1 MSIINIVKNL
11 SISSGGI
18 HSVDLSVNLSSAL
31 SNYKGIMGDSYTSNG
46 FGRIHDRYGLPAQQ
60 IPAKLPLQAT
70 DWSKKVTV
78 TGLLNDS
85 TVYEQVELW
94 VRVYR
99 ELRYSLYQTEKK
111 YTGPYKLV
119 GQTFVEAGSFGFPG
133 GSSWGTHG
141 KYQVWWIVFTGTA
154 GSRGFL
160 IDFSN
165 MGISGGTER
174 EIDKNSFAGSPR
186 TNGLYYFHNYSDKWN
201 STYGY
206 NFHTNE
212 ADNIYYYVNDAPAQ
226 APMKNTEVL
235 ASPPVTIRSLSL
247 LRAPN
252 VNYVEDRASY
262 RIGSDAR
269 GVLPGAQANNSY
281 KLVWSNVDVTINGNT
296 QAVAVAYEDHQRLV
310 KLKTLASP
318 PVQPTQLGSTALV
331 SSGAGANWVRPN
343 MAFSTDPTKG
353 SPSVW
358 APNLVVTGAAEKY
371 IHPIVVDGA
380 SLTNSIGSG
389 SPYESGKDSTWTP
402 SSSNP
407 DDYWY
412 VLPRV
417 QRSLA
422 SGCCA
427 NVKPDAFHP
436 NALAAIG
443 DFNSASTLCHHGR
456 HWGKFL
462 KSTSFP
468 ALGFSQADVGAWI
481 NFIEAAGEKS
491 ATGTNI
497 GTQFNGY
504 VYGSHSLGGSGRGR
518 STPSMGS
525 PIFMPV
531 SFTLEGLPQFAGYK
545 SAVTISG
552 GGGPVAADPVDKTI
566 KDTLNAAL
574 SKKRIWEWT
583 ADGIISFARD
593 QSIQLGKP
601 LSELKSEL
609 LSLFFDAKTTWLM
622 DEKNQSYSAAL
633 STVSR
638 DPVYKALV
646 GLFVSTTPSGG
657 SSSSGG
663 ASGNAGNPPA
673 TNAGNQKSSQT
684 KTNKIA
690 ITVTRGLPGYRAGV
704 QQSALKNDRPELVQ
718 VYDYINPETGE
729 TVIGEPRRFE
739 FPFVPNQVNYSGLG
753 AQWTEIERTGN
764 FPIVDWTSFQLL
776 KISFNF
782 DVVDRQLENKTGFGL
797 YWSCEDQI
805 RTLREMAQSPY
816 PVTFLNMDQ
825 FMSDEI
831 RYPLFT
837 RGRGIEFVI
846 AEFSVTAVQR
856 TPSKSPLLSGTIIPN
871 QISRATCSMTLQ
883 EIPIEAIDIVQ
894 MPPIKPCN
902 KKKKKCEDIPDT
914 EIKPDRTY
922 LLFNPGMLKG

>member
-1 MSIINIVKNL
+1 MSIKDVVKNL
-11 SISSGGI
+11 TVSSGAI
-18 HSVDLSVNLSSAL
+18 HWVDLSVNLSSHL

-46 FGRIHDRYGLPAQQ
+46 VGRIHDRYGLPAQQ

-70 DWSKKVTV
+70 DWTKKVIV
-78 TGLLNDS
+78 TGLLNNN
-85 TVYEQVELW
+85 TVHEQVELY

-99 ELRYSLYQTEKK
+99 ELRNSLYQTDKK
-111 YTGPYKLV
+111 YTGPYKSV
-119 GQTFVEAGSFGFPG
+119 GSTFVESGSFGFPG
-133 GSSWGTHG
+133 GSSWGAYG
-141 KYQVWWIVFTGTA
+141 KYQVWWIVFSGTA
-154 GSRGFL
+154 GYRGFL

-165 MGISGGTER
+165 MGSGGTES
-174 EIDKNSFAGSPR
+174 EIDKNSFSGSPR
-186 TNGLYYFHNYSDKWN
+186 GNGLYYFHNYSDNWDP
-201 STYGY
+201 TYGY
-206 NFHTNE
+206 YFYRNE
-212 ADNIYYYVNDAPAQ
+212 TENVYYYIKDAAAQ
-226 APMKNTEVL
+226 VPTKNTEVL
-235 ASPPVTIRSLSL
+235 SAPPVTIRSFSL

-252 VNYVEDRASY
+252 VNYVDDRASFKV
-262 RIGSDAR
+262 GSDAR
-269 GVLPGAQANNSY
+269 GVLPGAQTNNSY
-281 KLVWSNVDVTINGNT
+281 KLVWSNVDATINGKT
-296 QAVAVAYEDHQRLV
+296 QAVAVSYEDHQRLV

-318 PVQPTQLGSTALV
+318 PVQPIELGSTILV
-331 SSGAGANWVRPN
+331 SSGAAANWVRPN
-343 MAFSTDPTKG
+343 IVFSTDATKG

-358 APNLVVTGAAEKY
+358 APNLVVAGGTEKY

-417 QRSLA
+417 IRSNS

-436 NALAAIG
+436 SALAAIG

-468 ALGFSQADVGAWI
+468 EIGFSQADVGAWV
-481 NFIEAAGEKS
+481 NFIEAAGQKS
-491 ATGTNI
+491 ATTTNV

-504 VYGSHSLGGSGRGR
+504 VYGSYSLSGLGSSS
-518 STPSMGS
+518 STPSMSS
-525 PIFMPV
+525 PTFMPV

-552 GGGPVAADPVDKTI
+552 GGGPAAADPVDKTI

-633 STVSR
+633 SAVSR

-646 GLFVSTTPSGG
+646 GLFASTTPSGG

-673 TNAGNQKSSQT
+673 TNAGNQKGSQT
-684 KTNKIA
+684 KTIR
-690 ITVTRGLPGYRAGV
+690 ITVTRGLPGYRAGI
-704 QQSALKNDRPELVQ
+704 QQSALTNDKPELVQ
-718 VYDYINPETGE
+718 VYDYVNPETGE

-782 DVVDRQLENKTGFGL
+782 DIVDRKLENKTGFGL

-856 TPSKSPLLSGTIIPN
+856 TPSKSPLLSRTIIPN